1 MLCAMLLSCCALADP
16 VPLTFVPS
24 GASEKSGR
32 FLTARAE
39 AAPSDA
45 MPGVQGA
52 LAGSLAM
59 DGGVA
64 FVMGTRDGTPVLIV
78 DTNRN
83 ADLRD
88 DAPAVLATSKYGAEK
103 QFTRWD
109 GSFVVMVGGS
119 ELSCRWFRFDPA
131 DPQRANLAKTLHYY
145 RDYGREGTLELGS
158 KSYRVMVM
166 DDRTLGSFD
175 PARPNALVNLYLDRN
190 ANGTFESKG
199 EIYDVSEPFNIGGT
213 TWEVRDLAAD
223 GASLRVVES
232 DTRVEEVHPPL
243 DHRVGGTA
251 TPFEGT
257 SAEGTRVK
265 FPDDFRGKLVLLD
278 FWATWCQPCLIEM
291 PNVVRAKKDFGARG
305 FTVLGVSLDAKNA
318 EKKMESTAT
327 RLGMDWPSV
336 YDGGHWSARVAKL
349 YEIASIPA
357 AYLVDGDTGKVLAV
371 GEQARGANL
380 AATIERELKARG
392 R

>member
-1 MLCAMLLSCCALADP
+1 MLCALLLSCCALADP
-16 VPLTFVPS
+16 VPLTLVPS

-32 FLTARAE
+32 FLTARVE
-39 AAPSDA
+39 AAPSEA
-45 MPGVQGA
+45 LPGVQGA
-52 LAGSLAM
+52 LGGTLAI

-64 FVMGTRDGTPVLIV
+64 FVMGTQGVAPVLVV

-83 ADLRD
+83 GDLRD
-88 DAPAVLATSKYGAEK
+88 DAPATVTTSKYGAEK

-109 GSFVVMVGGS
+109 GSFVVHVGGS
-119 ELSCRWFRFDPA
+119 DLSCRWFRFDPS
-131 DPQRANLAKTLHYY
+131 DPQRAHLAKTLHYY
-145 RDYGREGTLELGS
+145 RDYGREGTLALGE
-158 KSYRVMVM
+158 KTYRVLLM

-175 PARPNALVNLYLDRN
+175 PSKPNALVNLYLDRN
-190 ANGTFESKG
+190 ANGVFESKG

-223 GASLRVVES
+223 GALLRVVES
-232 DTRVEEVHPPL
+232 DKRVEEVHPPL

-257 SAEGTRVK
+257 SADGKQVK
-265 FPDDFRGKLVLLD
+265 FPEDFRGTLVLLD
-278 FWATWCQPCLIEM
+278 FWATWCQPCLMEM

-305 FTVLGVSLDAKNA
+305 FAVLGVSLDAKNSEA
-318 EKKMESTAT
+318 KMASTAS

-371 GEQARGANL
+371 GEDVRGAKL
-380 AATIERELKARG
+380 AATIERELKAKG
-392 R
+392 K